1 MSSRNTS
8 SGTPRRRSRLPFT
21 FILLLLAIVASALGA
36 AGWFVGPR
44 LESVAPQ
51 VAITPEGEAAG
62 QTPLQVQVS
71 DGGTGLRS
79 VTVTLSQGG
88 TEHKI
93 AADEL
98 VQPLHEKTYTVALAK
113 VPGIKEGPAVLK
125 VAARDAALWR
135 GNQTVVERR
144 LTLDLTPP
152 TLQLVA
158 DDRYVNFGG
167 VGVLVYKTSAD
178 TVRTG
183 VQFGTRFFPGFA
195 GQVRGHPDHWLVLF
209 AHAYDVPTDARPKLV
224 AADAAGNSREL
235 AVRYELKNV
244 KYRKST
250 LPLSERFV
258 RDKVAPLLA
267 DATLRQGAPR
277 DVFVAVNQG
286 LRKDNE
292 EKIAALTRQA
302 APPMLWR
309 GAFVQLS
316 NSKVE
321 ANFADERT
329 YTWNGEPIDTA
340 YHLGYDLSVTKA
352 YPVEAANAGTVVFAG
367 DLGIYGGT
375 VIIDHGLGLFTLYS
389 HLSAIE
395 VQVGA
400 TLAKKQILGKT
411 GQTGLAA
418 GDHLHYGV
426 YLSGVA
432 VLPVEW
438 WDAQWLEDNLA
449 PKLEGRA
456 GEEVGAAPAKSKAQR
471 KAGGKKRR

>member
-8 SGTPRRRSRLPFT
+8 SGTPRRRSRLP

-44 LESVAPQ
+44 LESIAPQ

-286 LRKDNE
+286 VRKDNE

>member
-1 MSSRNTS
+1 M
-8 SGTPRRRSRLPFT
+8 
-21 FILLLLAIVASALGA
+21 LAIVASALGA

-44 LESVAPQ
+44 LESIAPQ

-309 GAFVQLS
+309 SAFVQLS

>member
-1 MSSRNTS
+1 M
-8 SGTPRRRSRLPFT
+8 
-21 FILLLLAIVASALGA
+21 LAIVASALGA

-456 GEEVGAAPAKSKAQR
+456 GEDVGAAPAKSKAQR

>member
-8 SGTPRRRSRLPFT
+8 SGTPRRRSRLP

-44 LESVAPQ
+44 LESIAPQ

-79 VTVTLSQGG
+79 VTVTLSQGD

-98 VQPLHEKTYTVALAK
+98 VQPLRAKTYTVALAK

-277 DVFVAVNQG
+277 DVFVAVNRG

-309 GAFVQLS
+309 SAFVQLS

-471 KAGGKKRR
+471 KVGGKKRR

>member
-8 SGTPRRRSRLPFT
+8 SGTPRRRSRLPFI
-21 FILLLLAIVASALGA
+21 FLLLATVAGALGA

-456 GEEVGAAPAKSKAQR
+456 GEEVGAAPAKS
-471 KAGGKKRR
+471 

>member
-8 SGTPRRRSRLPFT
+8 SGTPRRRSRLPFI
-21 FILLLLAIVASALGA
+21 FLLLATVAGALGA

>member
-8 SGTPRRRSRLPFT
+8 SGTPRRRSRLP

-471 KAGGKKRR
+471 KVGGKKRR

>member
-8 SGTPRRRSRLPFT
+8 SGTPRRRSRLPV
-21 FILLLLAIVASALGA
+21 ILLLLAIVASALGA

-88 TEHKI
+88 IEHKI

>member
-1 MSSRNTS
+1 M
-8 SGTPRRRSRLPFT
+8 
-21 FILLLLAIVASALGA
+21 
-36 AGWFVGPR
+36 
-44 LESVAPQ
+44 
-51 VAITPEGEAAG
+51 
-62 QTPLQVQVS
+62 
-71 DGGTGLRS
+71 
-79 VTVTLSQGG
+79 
-88 TEHKI
+88 
-93 AADEL
+93 
-98 VQPLHEKTYTVALAK
+98 ALAK

-471 KAGGKKRR
+471 KVGGKKRR

>member
-8 SGTPRRRSRLPFT
+8 SGTPRRRSRLPF
-21 FILLLLAIVASALGA
+21 ILLLLAVVASAIGA

-44 LESVAPQ
+44 LDSVAPQ
-51 VAITPEGEAAG
+51 VAITPAGEAVG

-98 VQPLHEKTYTVALAK
+98 VKPLHEKTYTVALAK

-195 GQVRGHPDHWLVLF
+195 GQVRGHPDYWLVLF
-209 AHAYDVPTDARPKLV
+209 AHAYDVPADARPKLV

-250 LPLSERFV
+250 LPLSESFV

>member
-8 SGTPRRRSRLPFT
+8 SGTPRRRSRLP

-44 LESVAPQ
+44 LESIAPQ

>member
-8 SGTPRRRSRLPFT
+8 SGTPRRRSRLP

-98 VQPLHEKTYTVALAK
+98 VQPMHEKTYTVALAK

>member
-8 SGTPRRRSRLPFT
+8 SGTPRRRSRLP

-51 VAITPEGEAAG
+51 VAITPEGEAVG
-62 QTPLQVQVS
+62 QAPLQVQVS

-79 VTVTLSQGG
+79 VTVTLSQGD

-98 VQPLHEKTYTVALAK
+98 VQPLRAKTYTVALAK

-277 DVFVAVNQG
+277 DVFVAVNRG

-471 KAGGKKRR
+471 KVGGKKRR

>member
-1 MSSRNTS
+1 M
-8 SGTPRRRSRLPFT
+8 
-21 FILLLLAIVASALGA
+21 LAIVASALGA

-98 VQPLHEKTYTVALAK
+98 VQPMHEKTYTVALAK

>member
-1 MSSRNTS
+1 
-8 SGTPRRRSRLPFT
+8 
-21 FILLLLAIVASALGA
+21 LLAIVASALGA

-51 VAITPEGEAAG
+51 VAITPEGEAVG

-167 VGVLVYKTSAD
+167 VGALVYKTSAD

>member
-8 SGTPRRRSRLPFT
+8 SGTPRRRSRLP

-267 DATLRQGAPR
+267 DPTLRQGAPR

-395 VQVGA
+395 VQVDA

-471 KAGGKKRR
+471 KAGGKKRS

>member
-8 SGTPRRRSRLPFT
+8 SGTPRRRSRLT

-44 LESVAPQ
+44 LESIAPQ

-389 HLSAIE
+389 HLSAID

>member
-8 SGTPRRRSRLPFT
+8 SGTPRRRSRLP

-51 VAITPEGEAAG
+51 VVITPEGEAVG
-62 QTPLQVQVS
+62 QAPLQVQVS

-79 VTVTLSQGG
+79 VTVTLSQGD

-98 VQPLHEKTYTVALAK
+98 VQPLRAKTYTVALAK

-258 RDKVAPLLA
+258 RDKVVPLLA
-267 DATLRQGAPR
+267 DPTLRQGAPR

-471 KAGGKKRR
+471 KVGGKKRR

>member
-8 SGTPRRRSRLPFT
+8 SGTPRRRSRLP

-51 VAITPEGEAAG
+51 VAITPEGEAVG

-456 GEEVGAAPAKSKAQR
+456 GEEVGAAPAKSKSQR

>member
-8 SGTPRRRSRLPFT
+8 SGTPRRRSRLP

>member
-8 SGTPRRRSRLPFT
+8 SGTPRRRSRLP

-244 KYRKST
+244 NYRKST

>member
-8 SGTPRRRSRLPFT
+8 SGTPRRRSRLP

-98 VQPLHEKTYTVALAK
+98 VQPLHVKTYTVALAK

>member
-8 SGTPRRRSRLPFT
+8 SGTPRRRSRLP

-51 VAITPEGEAAG
+51 VAITPEGEAVG

>member
-8 SGTPRRRSRLPFT
+8 SGTPRRRSRLP

-277 DVFVAVNQG
+277 DVFVAVNRG

>member
-1 MSSRNTS
+1 M
-8 SGTPRRRSRLPFT
+8 
-21 FILLLLAIVASALGA
+21 LAIVASALGA

-471 KAGGKKRR
+471 KVGGKKRR

>member
-8 SGTPRRRSRLPFT
+8 SGTPRRRSRLP

-79 VTVTLSQGG
+79 VTVTLSQGD

-471 KAGGKKRR
+471 KVGGKKRR

>member
-8 SGTPRRRSRLPFT
+8 SGTPRRRSRLP

-36 AGWFVGPR
+36 AGWFVGPH

-51 VAITPEGEAAG
+51 VAITPEGEAVG

-98 VQPLHEKTYTVALAK
+98 VQPLREKTYTVALAK

>member
-8 SGTPRRRSRLPFT
+8 SGTPRRRSRLP

-98 VQPLHEKTYTVALAK
+98 VQPLREKTYTVALAK

>member
-1 MSSRNTS
+1 M
-8 SGTPRRRSRLPFT
+8 
-21 FILLLLAIVASALGA
+21 LAIVASALGA